1 MGPTASGKTGLAEA
15 VADELGAV
23 LVNADAFQIY
33 RGLDIGT
40 AKPAVKERYRLL
52 DLKEPSESFGLG
64 EWLKLAQAE
73 LEFAFEKG
81 RHVIFVGGTGLY
93 VRALFEEYAA
103 IGEAPDPEVR
113 RELSETPI
121 ENLREVLRADHPEIA
136 ARVDM
141 ANPLRVRRALE
152 RVRGGT
158 SDPVVLPPFIKMKL
172 TPSVSEAEL
181 NRRIEHR
188 TLQMV
193 QNGWVQEIQ
202 GLQKQGFS
210 REDPG
215 FRAIGYEA
223 LWDHLDRKI
232 SLDEAIT
239 TTIVESRRYA
249 KRQRTWL
256 RREPNLVELSGANE
270 NEAFRK
276 AMERIGSFLV

>member
-81 RHVIFVGGTGLY
+81 RHVICVGGTGLY

-121 ENLREVLRADHPEIA
+121 ENLREGLRADHPEIA

-188 TLQMV
+188 TLQM
-193 QNGWVQEIQ
+193 G
-202 GLQKQGFS
+202 
-210 REDPG
+210 P
-215 FRAIGYEA
+215 
-223 LWDHLDRKI
+223 
-232 SLDEAIT
+232 
-239 TTIVESRRYA
+239 
-249 KRQRTWL
+249 
-256 RREPNLVELSGANE
+256 
-270 NEAFRK
+270 
-276 AMERIGSFLV
+276 